1 MIGSAED
8 IKLVSTDGK
17 VHVTIIGNVDVIT
30 LGLDVGTEMGSFL
43 DGLFDDSSNG
53 NIEGLLIEDSL
64 GSTDDKVLGS
74 NEGIKL
80 GSIDGKVL
88 DAILGNVDVIT
99 VVVDVGTKLNC
110 LYGSLDGFNNKK
122 LEGLFI

>member
-30 LGLDVGTEMGSFL
+30 LGLDVGTDMGSFL
-43 DGLFDDSSNG
+43 DGLFDDSNNG

-99 VVVDVGTKLNC
+99 VVVDVGTKLTV
-110 LYGSLDGFNNKK
+110 YMVP
-122 LEGLFI
+122 